1 MRRTRQHGKWALL
14 FLGPSIL
21 GLLAFTVGP
30 ILYSLYSSMTNMSLQ
45 RARPLEFTGFSN
57 FAALTQDKEF
67 LYTVTNTLYFLI
79 GAPFAIAGSLWI
91 AVLLNRKW
99 KGMTAYRALL
109 YLPSFT
115 SGVAIMILWKTLY
128 NPEFGPIN
136 ELLRSVLGVEG
147 PKWLLAT
154 QNLIGL
160 DVEQVRLVSSQ
171 VGIGA
176 REALILMGM
185 WAAVGGGN
193 MLLYLAALHNVPEEL
208 IEAAQLDGA
217 GRWSTFRFVSWPQLA
232 PTNFFILIMT
242 LIGGLQGG
250 FEQAR
255 VMTAGGP
262 AGTTTTISYYI
273 YRKAFEE
280 FEIGYASAIAWTL
293 FIVVFAATLTVW
305 KYGKQEEAIS

>member
-1 MRRTRQHGKWALL
+1 MRRGQKHGRWALL
-14 FLGPSIL
+14 FLGPSIV
-21 GLLAFTVGP
+21 GLVAFTLGP
-30 ILYSLYSSMTNMSLQ
+30 ILYSLGAAATNLSLQ
-45 RARPLEFTGFSN
+45 KASQTAFTGFEN
-57 FAALTQDKEF
+57 FSKLTQDEEF
-67 LYTVTNTLYFLI
+67 LYTVVNTLYFLV
-79 GAPFAIAGSLWI
+79 GAPFAVAGSLVVAI
-91 AVLLNRKW
+91 FLNRKW
-99 KGMTAYRALL
+99 RGMTAFRALL

-136 ELLRSVLGVEG
+136 ELLRNLFGVEG

-154 QNLIGL
+154 QNLAGIN
-160 DVEQVRLVSSQ
+160 VEHVGFAASQ

-217 GRWSTFRFVSWPQLA
+217 GKISIFKSVMWPHLA
-232 PTNFFILIMT
+232 PTNFFILVMT

-250 FEQAR
+250 FEQAK
-255 VMTAGGP
+255 VMTQGGP

-305 KYGKQEEAIS
+305 RFGNREETFA

>member
-1 MRRTRQHGKWALL
+1 MRPHKKHGRWALL
-14 FLGPSIL
+14 FLAPSLI
-21 GLLAFTVGP
+21 GLIAFTLGP
-30 ILYSLYSSMTNMSLQ
+30 ILYSLGAAMTNMSLQ
-45 RARPLEFTGFSN
+45 KARPLQFTGLEN
-57 FAALTQDKEF
+57 FGKLAQDQEF
-67 LYTVTNTLYFLI
+67 HYTIANTIYFLV
-79 GAPFAIAGSLWI
+79 GAPFAILGSLFL

-136 ELLRSVLGVEG
+136 ELLRTIGVEG
-147 PKWLLAT
+147 PKWLIAT
-154 QNLIGL
+154 QNLLGL
-160 DVEQVRLVSSQ
+160 NVETLGFTSAQFGV
-171 VGIGA
+171 GA

-185 WAAVGGGN
+185 WAAIGGGN

-208 IEAAQLDGA
+208 LEAAQLDGA
-217 GRWSTFRFVSWPQLA
+217 GRWQCFRSVTWPQLA

-255 VMTAGGP
+255 VMTQGGP

-280 FEIGYASAIAWTL
+280 FEIGYASAISWIL
-293 FIVVFAATLTVW
+293 FIVVFAMTLMVW
-305 KYGKQEEAIS
+305 KFGNREESFA

>member
-1 MRRTRQHGKWALL
+1 VRRNQKHGRWALL
-14 FLGPSIL
+14 FLGPSLL
-21 GLLAFTVGP
+21 GLIAFTLGP
-30 ILYSLYSSMTNMSLQ
+30 ILYSLWAAMTNLSLQ
-45 RARPLEFTGFSN
+45 KAHPTRFTGFEN
-57 FAALTQDKEF
+57 FGKLMHDQEF
-67 LYTVTNTLYFLI
+67 HYTIANTIYFLV
-79 GAPFAIAGSLWI
+79 GAPFAILGSLI
-91 AVLLNRKW
+91 LAVLLNRKW
-99 KGMTAYRALL
+99 KGMTAFRALL

-128 NPEFGPIN
+128 SPEFGPIN
-136 ELLRSVLGVEG
+136 GFLRTIGIEG

-154 QNLIGL
+154 QNLLGMN
-160 DVEQVRLVSSQ
+160 VETLNFVPQQ
-171 VGIGA
+171 FGIGA

-208 IEAAQLDGA
+208 IEASQLDGA
-217 GRWSTFRFVSWPQLA
+217 GRWASFKSVVWPQLA
-232 PTNFFILIMT
+232 PTNFFILVMT
-242 LIGGLQGG
+242 LIAGLQGG

-255 VMTAGGP
+255 VMTQGGP

-280 FEIGYASAIAWTL
+280 FEIGYASAISWAL

-305 KYGKQEEAIS
+305 KFGNREESLA

>member
-1 MRRTRQHGKWALL
+1 ML
-14 FLGPSIL
+14 FLAPSLI
-21 GLLAFTVGP
+21 GLIAFTLGP
-30 ILYSLYSSMTNMSLQ
+30 ILYSLGAAMTNMSLQ
-45 RARPLEFTGFSN
+45 RARPLHFSGLENFGKLIQDQEFH
-57 FAALTQDKEF
+57 
-67 LYTVTNTLYFLI
+67 YTIANTIYFLV
-79 GAPFAIAGSLWI
+79 GAPFAILGSLFL
-91 AVLLNRKW
+91 ATLLNRKW

-136 ELLRSVLGVEG
+136 EALRTIGIEG
-147 PKWLLAT
+147 PKWLIAT
-154 QNLIGL
+154 QNLVGL
-160 DVEQVRLVSSQ
+160 NIETFGFTSSQ
-171 VGIGA
+171 FGVGA

-185 WAAVGGGN
+185 WAAIGGGN

-217 GRWSTFRFVSWPQLA
+217 GRWGCFRNVTWPQLA
-232 PTNFFILIMT
+232 PTNFFILVMT
-242 LIGGLQGG
+242 IIGGLQGG

-255 VMTAGGP
+255 VMTQGGP

-280 FEIGYASAIAWTL
+280 FEIGYASAIAWVL
-293 FIVVFAATLTVW
+293 FIVVFAMTLAVW
-305 KYGKQEEAIS
+305 KYGNREESLA